1 MKPQPIQSSDGE
13 IVLVSASDSGYA
25 MPLAVT
31 IRSVLDH
38 LAPHRR
44 LRLYVFDGGLT
55 PHDRERLLASW
66 HDPRLAVEWMTP
78 DLKLVRDLKES
89 EHVNLIT
96 YLRLLMPA
104 VLPNHVSR
112 AIYIDAD
119 MLIRYDLGV
128 LWDEPQGD
136 HAALA
141 VQDVAAPWIDANIS
155 AANRPLCRNLLC
167 AQTPVV
173 NYRDFHIAPES
184 KYLNGG
190 MLVVDLAQWRRDKL
204 SEKMLAAL
212 REHPHHV
219 LWWDQYAL
227 NAVLAGKWRSLD
239 LRWNQGAHIFAYPT
253 WQHSPFDRDEY
264 NLLRSQPWIVHFCSP
279 SKPWHYFCH
288 HPFTNDWRQCLARTE
303 WRDWKPAKPDEYLSK
318 LWEFY
323 YQPVRSEWKRRVRAI
338 KQRIRGPRKKAA

>member
-1 MKPQPIQSSDGE
+1 MKSEPAPSSGNE
-13 IVLVSASDSGYA
+13 IVLVTASDSGYA

-31 IRSVLDH
+31 IRSALDR
-38 LAPHRR
+38 LSPHRR
-44 LRLYVFDGGLT
+44 IHLYVLDGGLT
-55 PHDRERLLASW
+55 AADRERLLASW
-66 HDPRLAVEWMTP
+66 RDSRLTVDWVKP

-89 EHVNLIT
+89 EHVNIIT

-104 VLPNHVSR
+104 VLPSQVTR

-128 LWDEPQGD
+128 LWDEPQGE

-141 VQDVAAPWIDANIS
+141 VQDVAAPWIDANVS
-155 AANRPLCRNLLC
+155 AANRPGCRNLLC
-167 AQTPVV
+167 AHTPVV
-173 NYRDFHIAPES
+173 NYRDFGISPVA

-212 REHPHHV
+212 RDYPQHV

-253 WQHSPFDRDEY
+253 WQQSPFDRDEY

-288 HPFTNDWRQCLARTE
+288 HPFTRDWRTCLRTTE
-303 WRDWKPAKPDEYLSK
+303 WRDWRPEKPDAYLSE
-318 LWEFY
+318 LWSFY
-323 YQPVRSEWKRRVRAI
+323 YEPARSEWKRRVRAI
-338 KQRIRGPRKKAA
+338 KQKIRGQRKRAA